1 MLLDLVEIHAA
12 VSIVLMST
20 CRLIVHAQV
29 DPLCDYHCTLHV
41 CGCLGVCTHL
51 EFPCSFLRWLKN
63 LHRYAWVDS
72 FLFLFRGGFLA
83 PTFLVPTTP
92 SLTSKTSALALPLL
106 RTNSYY
112 LNATF
117 IRCIMWRILCPL
129 FRYTVAI
136 TITFVGMSIKTL
148 SFPNLLRHFFQN
160 PQAPLSPIPI
170 LFSTSLHTLNLST
183 TI

>member
-1 MLLDLVEIHAA
+1 MEIHAA

-51 EFPCSFLRWLKN
+51 ELPCSY
-63 LHRYAWVDS
+63 LHGYARLDS
-72 FLFLFRGGFLA
+72 FLILRCGFLV

-92 SLTSKTSALALPLL
+92 SLTLKAGALALPLL

-112 LNATF
+112 LDATF
-117 IRCIMWRILCPL
+117 IRCIMTNTLSL
-129 FRYTVAI
+129 VRYTVAI
-136 TITFVGMSIKTL
+136 TITFVGTSIKTL
-148 SFPNLLRHFFQN
+148 SFPKLLRHFFQN

-170 LFSTSLHTLNLST
+170 LFSASLHTHNLST
-183 TI
+183 TIYRYIF